1 VCSQALIRTFCEK
14 CWTDKAGFRYLK
26 LTLDTLSDIL
36 PRMTDSAA
44 FDNSRFYSVTELAQ

>member
-1 VCSQALIRTFCEK
+1 M
-14 CWTDKAGFRYLK
+14 AGFRYLK

-44 FDNSRFYSVTELAQ
+44 FDRSRFYSVRVAQESLTGDLLS